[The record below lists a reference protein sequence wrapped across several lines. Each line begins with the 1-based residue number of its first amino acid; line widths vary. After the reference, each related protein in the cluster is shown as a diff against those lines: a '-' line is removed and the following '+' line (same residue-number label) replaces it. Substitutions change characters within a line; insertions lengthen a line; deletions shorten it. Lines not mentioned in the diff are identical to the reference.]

1 MKIGNREISLDKHSE
16 YCGAHNSIKI
26 TLPKKGTTISFM
38 NYNRSM
44 RVPFVVYADF
54 ECFTEPINNSSEHAE
69 DESYTEKYQMH
80 RPSGFC
86 YGIKSFDDLKPKIVR
101 YTAKD
106 ADEDIGKLFVE
117 RLEKDIRKLAGI
129 KAKDILMTEE
139 NRKDY
144 DNAVDCFICNQK
156 LKEDK
161 VRDHDH
167 LTGKYRGAAHAV
179 CNLNYR
185 IPKHIPVVF
194 HNLAGYDAHLFIK
207 SLGFS
212 EGKIDCIPNN
222 EEKYIS
228 FKKEIVVGTWIKD
241 GKTMYIKRELRF
253 IDSFKFMSSGL
264 DKLVGNLKK
273 EQFRNM
279 SKFFTDEKLDLMLRK
294 GVYPY
299 DYVNSL
305 SKLDETALPPKEEF
319 FSKLNDID
327 ISEADYK
334 HAQKVWS
341 VFKMKTMRDYHNL
354 YLLSDVLL
362 LMDTFEAF
370 RDVCIKNYK
379 LDPCWYY
386 TAPGLSWDAMLKMTK
401 IRLELLSDV
410 DMLLMVEKGI
420 RGGVSMITK
429 RYAKANNKYMKEYRK
444 GEKSIFIKYLDA
456 NNLYG
461 WAMSEPLPTDGFKWM
476 GQDKLRHWHRYPCI
490 LEVDLE
496 YPEKLR
502 DLHDEYPL
510 APEHLT
516 LNKVEK
522 LVPTTRNRRKYVV
535 HHQTLKLYE
544 SLGMEITK
552 IHRGIT
558 FNESDWLQKYINL
571 NTELRTAAKNDFEK
585 DFFKLMNNSVFGKT
599 MENIRNRQ
607 DIKLVTTEKQAAKL
621 ISQPNYYRRTI
632 FSEHL
637 CAIHMIKTELVFNK
651 PVYLGM
657 AILDLSKALMYD
669 FHYNYFKKK
678 FRNTSALLF
687 TDTDSLM
694 YEVET
699 EDFYKDIKDDIDSR
713 FDTSAYPK
721 DHPIGT
727 WANKKVIGMMKD
739 ETAAEGEITEFVGL
753 RSKLYAHKI
762 EDKEEKKCKGIKK
775 SVVKKDLE
783 FDDYKNCLFSGVKV
797 MRKMNVIRSYK
808 HQLFSETVNKVAL
821 SREDDKRN
829 ILADQIHT
837 HSI

>member
-1 MKIGNREISLDKHSE
+1 
-16 YCGAHNSIKI
+16 
-26 TLPKKGTTISFM
+26 
-38 NYNRSM
+38 
-44 RVPFVVYADF
+44 
-54 ECFTEPINNSSEHAE
+54 
-69 DESYTEKYQMH
+69 
-80 RPSGFC
+80 
-86 YGIKSFDDLKPKIVR
+86 
-101 YTAKD
+101 
-106 ADEDIGKLFVE
+106 
-117 RLEKDIRKLAGI
+117 
-129 KAKDILMTEE
+129 
-139 NRKDY
+139 
-144 DNAVDCFICNQK
+144 
-156 LKEDK
+156 
-161 VRDHDH
+161 
-167 LTGKYRGAAHAV
+167 
-179 CNLNYR
+179 
-185 IPKHIPVVF
+185 
-194 HNLAGYDAHLFIK
+194 
-207 SLGFS
+207 
-212 EGKIDCIPNN
+212 
-222 EEKYIS
+222 
-228 FKKEIVVGTWIKD
+228 
-241 GKTMYIKRELRF
+241 
-253 IDSFKFMSSGL
+253 
-264 DKLVGNLKK
+264 
-273 EQFRNM
+273 M
-279 SKFFTDEKLDLMLRK
+279 SKFFTGEKLDLLLRK

-305 SKLDETALPPKEEF
+305 LKLDETALPSKEEF
-319 FSKLNDID
+319 FSKLNNAD
-327 ISEADYK
+327 ISDADYL
-334 HAQKVWS
+334 HAQKVWR
-341 VFKMKTMRDYHNL
+341 VFKMNTMRDYHNL
-354 YLLSDVLL
+354 YLLSDVIL
-362 LMDTFEAF
+362 LMDTFEAI
-370 RDVCIKNYK
+370 RDVCMENYK
-379 LDPCWYY
+379 LDPCWYN
-386 TAPGLSWDAMLKMTK
+386 TAPGLSWDAMLKMTEIK
-401 IRLELLSDV
+401 LELLNDV

-429 RYAKANNKYMKEYRK
+429 RYAKANNKYMKDYRK
-444 GEKSIFIKYLDA
+444 DEKSIFIKYLDA

-476 GQDKLRHWHRYPCI
+476 SKDKLRHWYRYPCI

-522 LVPTTRNRRKYVV
+522 LVPTTRNRRKYIV
-535 HHQTLKLYE
+535 HHQTLKLFE

-558 FNESDWLQKYINL
+558 FNESDWLKKYINL

-694 YEVET
+694 YEIES
-699 EDFYKDIKDDIDSR
+699 EDFYKDIQDDIVSR

-721 DHPIGT
+721 DHPIGKWT
-727 WANKKVIGMMKD
+727 NKKVIGMMKD

-753 RSKLYAHKI
+753 RSKLYAYKI

-829 ILADQIHT
+829 ILTDQIHT